1 MGATIDWPRPGEVT
15 PMTATVAERRGSAP
29 DRTLGEGWTFERK
42 LDGYRCLAWIDGP
55 AGGGGVA
62 LRSRTGQSYDAA
74 LPELRASLRDQ
85 VLGRAILDGELVAYD
100 GDRTSFQ
107 RLQRRIGV
115 RPSPGAE
122 LVEVRFV
129 AFDLLWFDAH
139 DLRPLDLASRIATL
153 RQVVA
158 PGGLVELA
166 APLQGDPVDLLARAC
181 ADGWEGLMA
190 KRLGST
196 YQPRRSKDWRKL
208 KCTASQEV
216 VVGGWTEPSGSRT
229 GLGALLV
236 GVHDETGLRYAGKVG
251 TGFDA
256 EALRTLPRLLTEI
269 ERPTSPFV
277 DPVKER
283 TAHWVEPQLVAAVE
297 FGEWSEGGRLRH
309 PSFQG
314 LRTDKV
320 PAEVVREQR

>member
-1 MGATIDWPRPGEVT
+1 
-15 PMTATVAERRGSAP
+15 MTATVAERRGAAP
-29 DRTLGEGWTFERK
+29 ERALGEGWTFERK
-42 LDGYRCLAWIDGP
+42 LDGYRCLAWVEGP
-55 AGGGGVA
+55 AGGDDVA

-74 LPELRASLRDQ
+74 LPELRASLRSQ

-115 RPSPGAE
+115 RPTSGAE

-139 DLRPLDLASRIATL
+139 DLRPLDLGSRTEML
-153 RQVVA
+153 RQVVE
-158 PGGLVELA
+158 PGGLVELTEA
-166 APLQGDPVDLLARAC
+166 LEGDPAELLAHAC
-181 ADGWEGLMA
+181 AAGWEGLMA
-190 KRLGST
+190 KRIGST
-196 YQPRRSKDWRKL
+196 YQPRRSRDWRKL

-236 GVHDETGLRYAGKVG
+236 GVHDGSGLRYAGKVG
-251 TGFDA
+251 TGFDT
-256 EALRTLPRLLTEI
+256 EALRTLPRLLADL

-283 TAHWVEPQLVAAVE
+283 TAHWIDPQLVAAVE

-314 LRTDKV
+314 LRTDKD
-320 PAEVVREQR
+320 PRQVVREQR